1 VIPIQ
6 LPPLRS
12 RKEDIP
18 ILASYFIEK
27 FNRRLHQEISG
38 ITPAAMTVLKDY
50 HWPGNIRELENLIER
65 LIVLKSDGLFI
76 DEKDLPFDLLFG
88 DDFLRDKRNLEKGL
102 LQARQ
107 TFERQYILR
116 NLRSLNWNQ
125 TKTARRLKIHRNTL
139 MQKIKALDIKIG
151 ADKQ

>member
-1 VIPIQ
+1 M
-6 LPPLRS
+6 RS
-12 RKEDIP
+12 RKGDIP
-18 ILASYFIEK
+18 LLTTYFIEK
-27 FNRRLHQEISG
+27 FNRRLNEKILG
-38 ITPAAMTVLKDY
+38 ITPAAMTVLQDY

-88 DDFLRDKRNLEKGL
+88 DDFLKDKRNLDKGL

-116 NLRSLNWNQ
+116 TLRRSNWNQ

-139 MQKIKALDIKIG
+139 MQKIKGLDIKVA